1 MMLLGIFMLYG
12 FVRIFY
18 YVIWDLKE
26 DNLIWRTSWGLLSV
40 INLLGGLYFLGYE
53 EYLKKL
59 KYTHIEIYYIYMA
72 LVVATFIYGGYKK
85 NLMIKD
91 NEKRRKMNYKLYSFI
106 IALIIAI
113 ILNFNQFIQLK
124 VFKAIVMV
132 TGMRIRNILVDQSKV
147 FNIKGSNVEGKDVT
161 LDAKEN
167 LNVTASETTNKLE
180 QDSKSSSACVGV
192 GFDLATGQVSSVTI
206 SDSKSKG
213 EVDAN
218 STSYNESTIKADK
231 NLDFTSGK
239 DTNIKGGKLSGEKV
253 TGNVGGD
260 LNIESKQD
268 QNSYEEKNS
277 SAGFGIGINLKG
289 CIVKRNNRDD
299 IKRSRKRIY
308 HVQGRK
314 DCRKSWHT

>member
-1 MMLLGIFMLYG
+1 
-12 FVRIFY
+12 
-18 YVIWDLKE
+18 
-26 DNLIWRTSWGLLSV
+26 
-40 INLLGGLYFLGYE
+40 
-53 EYLKKL
+53 
-59 KYTHIEIYYIYMA
+59 
-72 LVVATFIYGGYKK
+72 
-85 NLMIKD
+85 
-91 NEKRRKMNYKLYSFI
+91 
-106 IALIIAI
+106 
-113 ILNFNQFIQLK
+113 
-124 VFKAIVMV
+124 MV

-167 LNVTASETTNKLE
+167 LNITASETTNKLE
-180 QDSKSSSACVGV
+180 QDSKSSSASVGV
-192 GFDLATGQVSSVTI
+192 GFDLATGQVSSITI
-206 SDSKSKG
+206 SGSKSKG

-308 HVQGRK
+308 HV
-314 DCRKSWHT
+314 